1 MFVFNEISKSHL
13 CFGRRHDFAIRQWHL
28 SLQQMSWV
36 GEWCKSV
43 AKLSGMFVL
52 ELETALS
59 FYEPP
64 QEQRLQ
70 LPWESIYSDIKGM
83 VSQGEQ

>member
-1 MFVFNEISKSHL
+1 M
-13 CFGRRHDFAIRQWHL
+13 
-28 SLQQMSWV
+28 
-36 GEWCKSV
+36 
-43 AKLSGMFVL
+43 L

-59 FYEPP
+59 FYKPP
-64 QEQRLQ
+64 QEQWLQ

>member
-1 MFVFNEISKSHL
+1 M
-13 CFGRRHDFAIRQWHL
+13 
-28 SLQQMSWV
+28 
-36 GEWCKSV
+36 
-43 AKLSGMFVL
+43 L